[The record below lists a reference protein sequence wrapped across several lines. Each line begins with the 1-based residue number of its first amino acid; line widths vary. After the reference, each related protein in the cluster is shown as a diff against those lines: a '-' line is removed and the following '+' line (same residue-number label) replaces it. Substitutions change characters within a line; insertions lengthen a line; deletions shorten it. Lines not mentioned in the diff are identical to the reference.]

1 MTWKDLPNLV
11 TAARIALAVVVFA
24 LLAAAGGLGP
34 VAAATAD
41 RPAVIAAA
49 LILFVLAALTDFLD
63 GWLARRLDARSALGV
78 MLDPIAD
85 KIAIVG
91 AVVGLASLDAPLVAW
106 PGALMLMRELFVAGL
121 RETGVKLPVSQLA
134 KWKTTVQLAGLS
146 AAMGAELVP
155 GLRPAALALVWLATG
170 LTLWTGLDYL
180 RRTLA
185 GLKA

>member
-1 MTWKDLPNLV
+1 MIG
-11 TAARIALAVVVFA
+11 TA
-24 LLAAAGGLGP
+24 LG
-34 VAAATAD
+34 
-41 RPAVIAAA
+41 
-49 LILFVLAALTDFLD
+49 LFVIAALTDFLD

-85 KIAIVG
+85 KIAMVG
-91 AVVGLASLDAPLVAW
+91 AVVGLAALDAPLVAW

-134 KWKTTVQLAGLS
+134 KWKTTVQLVALS
-146 AAMGAELVP
+146 AAMAAQLAP
-155 GLRPAALALVWLATG
+155 ALRPAAGGLLWLAAG

-185 GLKA
+185 ALRA

>member
-1 MTWKDLPNLV
+1 
-11 TAARIALAVVVFA
+11 VFA
-24 LLAAAGGLGP
+24 LLAAAAGLGP
-34 VAAATAD
+34 VAAPTPARGAMIGTA
-41 RPAVIAAA
+41 
-49 LILFVLAALTDFLD
+49 LGLFAIAALTDFVD

-91 AVVGLASLDAPLVAW
+91 AVVGLAALDAPLVAW

-121 RETGVKLPVSQLA
+121 RETGMKLPVSQLA
-134 KWKTTVQLAGLS
+134 KWKTTVQLVALS
-146 AAMGAELVP
+146 AAMAVQLAP
-155 GLRPAALALVWLATG
+155 GLRPVATGLLWLAAG

-185 GLKA
+185 TLRP

>member
-1 MTWKDLPNLV
+1 MTLKDLPNLV
-11 TAARIALAVVVFA
+11 TSARIALAVVVFA
-24 LLAAAGGLGP
+24 LLAAAAGLGP
-34 VAAATAD
+34 APAPAPA
-41 RPAVIAAA
+41 RGAVIGTA
-49 LILFVLAALTDFLD
+49 LGLFVIAALTDFLD

-85 KIAIVG
+85 KIAMVG
-91 AVVGLASLDAPLVAW
+91 AVVGLAALDAPLVAW

-134 KWKTTVQLAGLS
+134 KWKTTAQLVALSTAMAVQLA
-146 AAMGAELVP
+146 P
-155 GLRPAALALVWLATG
+155 GLRPAAAGLVWLAAG

-185 GLKA
+185 ALRA

>member
-1 MTWKDLPNLV
+1 MTVKDLPNLA
-11 TAARIALAVVVFA
+11 TAARIALAVIVFA
-24 LLAAAGGLGP
+24 LLAVAARLGP
-34 VAAATAD
+34 VAAPAD
-41 RPAVIAAA
+41 LRPALIGWA
-49 LILFVLAALTDFLD
+49 LGLFAIAALTDFLD

-85 KIAIVG
+85 KIAIV
-91 AVVGLASLDAPLVAW
+91 AAIVGLAALDAPLVAW

-121 RETGVKLPVSQLA
+121 RESGMKLPVSQLA
-134 KWKTTVQLAGLS
+134 KWKTTVQLVALG

-155 GLRPAALALVWLATG
+155 PLKPAAVALLWLATA

-185 GLKA
+185 SLRP